1 MSLLDYFRTSQQ
13 SSASLAK
20 ERLQILVA
28 HERTSRN
35 QPSYL
40 PRLQQEILA
49 VIQKY
54 VEVEDNAISIN
65 YEQDDNQEMLEL
77 NITLPENS
85 NSNSNSNSKSNSKSN
100 SNSNKNSHK
109 KKKKKKK

>member
-1 MSLLDYFRTSQQ
+1 MSLLDYFRSSKT

-28 HERTSRN
+28 YERSSDS

-40 PRLQQEILA
+40 PELQKELLA

-54 VEVEDNAISIN
+54 VNVNHDAMTIN
-65 YEQDDNQEMLEL
+65 LEQSDNQETLEL
-77 NITLPENS
+77 NIVLPDA
-85 NSNSNSNSKSNSKSN
+85 
-100 SNSNKNSHK
+100 HAV
-109 KKKKKKK
+109 